1 MNTRLSHAGRRDL
14 DRPRGTTTLE
24 IRGLDGVR
32 QAPSQIVAERGE
44 DFEATVRR
52 LAADL
57 ALLRE
62 AGVPIPAVLT
72 GAPKPAAPT
81 PAEPPAEPGE

>member
-1 MNTRLSHAGRRDL
+1 MDL
-14 DRPRGTTTLE
+14 RN
-24 IRGLDGVR
+24 GLK
-32 QAPSQIVAERGE
+32 APSQIVAERGE

-57 ALLRE
+57 ALMRE

-72 GAPKPAAPT
+72 GAPKPAAP
-81 PAEPPAEPGE
+81 PADPPTEPGE